1 MQIAAPVRQARPHSS
16 RLRGLRITSPSPAPA
31 PPPPPAPPEP
41 DAPGHAP
48 AGRTAAPALP
58 ADVVLDAVD
67 RDQVDDFDTVY
78 AAQKRRLYGIAYS
91 VLRDAGEAEDAVQET
106 MWRAWRSWRTLR
118 EPAKREAWL
127 TRICLNQ
134 CFRAKAH
141 PGSGHR
147 FRIPTRTRTPRPLVG
162 DPLMRSGPAPSRSPP
177 TWTSTGPTALPVKQ
191 RAAVLAL
198 PPRLHG
204 GAVRRAHGLSQW
216 DGPRTCNR
224 RSPAAR
230 VG

>member
-1 MQIAAPVRQARPHSS
+1 MRPAARRFVVVGCCSGPEP
-16 RLRGLRITSPSPAPA
+16 TMPA

-67 RDQVDDFDTVY
+67 RDQIDDFDTVY

-134 CFRAKAH
+134 CFRAK
-141 PGSGHR
+141 
-147 FRIPTRTRTPRPLVG
+147 RTQGRVTASDPHEDP
-162 DPLMRSGPAPSRSPP
+162 DTANPWSATPLMRSGPDALEVPADLDLDRAYA
-177 TWTSTGPTALPVKQ
+177 ALPVKQ
-191 RAAVLAL
+191 RAAVLLHYHHGYTVEQCAELMGCRSGTVRTHVQRAL
-198 PPRLHG
+198 ARLREEL
-204 GAVRRAHGLSQW
+204 A
-216 DGPRTCNR
+216 DG
-224 RSPAAR
+224 
-230 VG
+230 